1 MTFQSQENIQA
12 VQARNS
18 HNKMTEKA
26 NEKHERQKLLAGG
39 ENPDEIL
46 TRRKRIRQFERDKE

>member
-1 MTFQSQENIQA
+1 
-12 VQARNS
+12 
-18 HNKMTEKA
+18 MTEKA
-26 NEKHERQKLLAGG
+26 NEKQERQKLLAGG